1 MRSITVEVQIPEA
14 LRELGMSDEEIR
26 REVPLLLV
34 LKRFRQGQVSSGK
47 AAELLGISRRD
58 FLDLLAKERV
68 PIYDPGDQELADELK
83 TVPMLESD
91 SEVPPGIQR
100 SKDAFLCDLPE
111 LLANR
116 KLDRWWA
123 GYHLDQRVGIARTKT
138 ELVLEIERR
147 GIGPEEWYVGL
158 ITPHVPEPEEIE
170 SPDGRQFD

>member
-14 LRELGMSDEEIR
+14 LRELGISDEEIR

-68 PIYDPGDQELADELK
+68 PIYDPGDQELTDELE
-83 TVPMLESD
+83 TIS
-91 SEVPPGIQR
+91 VPPGIQR
-100 SKDAFLCDLPE
+100 SKDAFLRDLPE
-111 LLANR
+111 LLANP

-147 GIGPEEWYVGL
+147 GIGPEDYYVG
-158 ITPHVPEPEEIE
+158 IIRDHVPEPEEIE